1 MSDIK
6 FIRCRRSNQT
16 FYIHIPSSSP
26 VSSIQ
31 DHIKELLSQP
41 NDALLRLIKIQDVDH
56 VREYVESTKEGSQE
70 SLPEPA
76 LEVVYAESNV
86 NDLENNQLLYVQFAD
101 GPPEEE
107 DGEPQWESLENVIEP
122 AEEEA

>member
-1 MSDIK
+1 
-6 FIRCRRSNQT
+6 
-16 FYIHIPSSSP
+16 
-26 VSSIQ
+26 
-31 DHIKELLSQP
+31 
-41 NDALLRLIKIQDVDH
+41 